1 MSFNDKLKQAIDKVD
16 PDRRLAELKGAAGEL
31 AREHGGRLDE
41 ALGKVEA
48 TVDEKT
54 KGKYADK
61 LASARGKSP
70 SRSRGSPSCRRHP
83 SRRSGPR
90 TTRVATTGDTR
101 PPSCRPRTGRRPT
114 ACLPES

>member
-61 LASARGKSP
+61 LASAREKVAESVAKVAELP
-70 SRSRGSPSCRRHP
+70 PAPEPEVRSEDDARRDYRRHP
-83 SRRSGPR
+83 PTELPPPDG
-90 TTRVATTGDTR
+90 
-101 PPSCRPRTGRRPT
+101 PPSDGMP
-114 ACLPES
+114 A